1 MGEEPAD
8 GESETF
14 FFDLGGSGIRNGAAT
29 EQWISR
35 ASHVGSSL
43 EGAGLVGPNG
53 ESIRTEE
60 NAVADVP
67 V

>member
-1 MGEEPAD
+1 MEEELAD

-14 FFDLGGSGIRNGAAT
+14 FFDRGNSGTHNGAVA
-29 EQWISR
+29 EQWISGG
-35 ASHVGSSL
+35 SHVGSLL
-43 EGAGLVGPNG
+43 EGAGPVGPNG
-53 ESIRTEE
+53 ESTRMEE